1 LVVGTGMDL
10 VIFEQNKPLVLE
22 ALGDGDFDYIEAAS
36 EVFETDFFRF
46 IKGKK
51 ILDQLSQ
58 SYPTPR
64 KKEDV
69 PLWFY
74 VASNLSMR
82 LHGAHSFNSF
92 PLLVRSG
99 GMLNAFGPGAG
110 RKVSHPDSGDVT
122 IVCEG
127 FNKKNHY
134 DRQTPCDQDFLRK
147 VAKDTDANTLMRW
160 FCDDAL
166 RVFRN
171 QRIFDKEGIFIGDGS
186 YLFVPD
192 NPNYEGSVKLLFD
205 EDDHPISQEQYRK
218 MSDDQKIRCQWRRC
232 YKMVTLLHTNRAL
245 EFFIFVAVRVV
256 PGNEHECPILYELV
270 RQFAEG
276 AGKGVMKRLI
286 VDRGFLDGEA
296 ISRCKKDYGIDILI
310 PVRRN
315 MDIYGDAMA
324 LFRLPDV
331 DWVCC
336 KDPPAE
342 MREPVRPRPKA
353 IVKREKKRQ
362 EKLKELKEAKPPLP
376 LEKTL
381 VKTEIAAIGQFT
393 SWQSCTVPLSVV
405 ANREQYADG
414 HEKTWL
420 LIDTKEVHNPCQAR
434 EEYHLRTATEE
445 RYRQLKCFADLTNF
459 TSRAFSMVVNQVVF
473 IMLSYNLLQLYL
485 LRQARKELNKKTPPR
500 VRQQLLPSDNH
511 IIVYWQ
517 NYYGLFTPLEFA
529 ETIATLG
536 EQARKK
542 IAEKSRRLRRELNEA
557 MTNPRPP

>member
-1 LVVGTGMDL
+1 MDL
-10 VIFEQNKPLVLE
+10 VIFEQNKPFVLE

-58 SYPTPR
+58 SYPNPR

-69 PLWFY
+69 PLWLY

-82 LHGAHSFNSF
+82 LHGVHAFNRF

-99 GMLNAFGPGAG
+99 GMLNAFGPRAG
-110 RKVSHPDSGDVT
+110 RKVSHPDTGDIT

-147 VAKDTDANTLMRW
+147 VAKDTDGEALTKW

-171 QRIFDKEGIFIGDGS
+171 QRVFDKEGIFIGDAS

-205 EDDHPISQEQYRK
+205 EHNHPIGLEQYEEL
-218 MSDDQKIRCQWRRC
+218 SDEAKIRCQWRRC
-232 YKMVTLLHTNRAL
+232 YKMVTLLHTNRTL
-245 EFFIFVAVRVV
+245 EFFIFVALRVV
-256 PGNEHECPILYELV
+256 PGNEHECPVLYELV
-270 RQFAEG
+270 REFAEG
-276 AGKGVMKRLI
+276 AGAGVMKRLI
-286 VDRGFLDGEA
+286 LDRGFIDGEA

-324 LFRLPDV
+324 LFRLPEV

-342 MREPVRPRPKA
+342 MREPARPQPKA

-362 EKLKELKEAKPPLP
+362 EKLKELKEAKPSPP
-376 LEKTL
+376 LEETL
-381 VKTEIAAIGQFT
+381 VKTQTAAIGQFT
-393 SWQSCTVPLSVV
+393 SWKSCTVPLSVV
-405 ANREQYADG
+405 ANRERYADG
-414 HEKTWL
+414 HEQIWL
-420 LIDTKEVHNPCQAR
+420 LIDTKEVHNPCQTR
-434 EEYHLRTATEE
+434 QDYHLRTATEE
-445 RYRQLKCFADLTNF
+445 RYRQLKCFADLTHF

-485 LRQARKELNKKTPPR
+485 LRQARKELNKKTLPR
-500 VRQQLLPSDNH
+500 IRQQLLPSDNH

-529 ETIATLG
+529 ETIALLG

-542 IAEKSRRLRRELNEA
+542 IAEKSHRLRRELNEA
-557 MTNPRPP
+557 MRNPRSP

>member
-1 LVVGTGMDL
+1 MDL
-10 VIFEQNKPLVLE
+10 VIFEQNKPFVLE
-22 ALGDGDFDYIEAAS
+22 ALGNGDFDYIEAAS

-46 IKGKK
+46 IKGKR

-58 SYPTPR
+58 SYPNPR

-69 PLWFY
+69 PLWLY

-82 LHGAHSFNSF
+82 LHGVHSFNSF

-99 GMLNAFGPGAG
+99 GMLNAFGPKAG
-110 RKVSHPDSGDVT
+110 RKVSHPDTGDVT

-147 VAKDTDANTLMRW
+147 VAKDTDAEALTKW
-160 FCDDAL
+160 FCDDVL

-171 QRIFDKEGIFIGDGS
+171 QRVFDKEGIFIGDAS

-205 EDDHPISQEQYRK
+205 EHNHPLGLEQYGEL
-218 MSDDQKIRCQWRRC
+218 SDEAKIRCQWRRC

-245 EFFIFVAVRVV
+245 DFFIFVALRVV
-256 PGNEHECPILYELV
+256 PGNEHECPVLYELV
-270 RQFAEG
+270 RQFAQG

-286 VDRGFLDGEA
+286 LDRGFLDGEA

-324 LFRLPDV
+324 LFRLPEV

-336 KDPPAE
+336 KDPQQAE

-362 EKLKELKEAKPPLP
+362 EKLKELKEAKPSPP
-376 LEKTL
+376 LEKIL
-381 VKTEIAAIGQFT
+381 VKTEAAAIGQFT

-405 ANREQYADG
+405 ANREHYADG
-414 HEKTWL
+414 HEKIWL
-420 LIDTKEVHNPCQAR
+420 LIDTKEVHNPCQTR
-434 EEYHLRTATEE
+434 QDYHLRTATEE
-445 RYRQLKCFADLTNF
+445 RYRQLKCFADLTHF
-459 TSRAFSMVVNQVVF
+459 TSRTFSMVVNQVVF

-485 LRQARKELNKKTPPR
+485 LRQARKELNNKTPPR
-500 VRQQLLPSDNH
+500 IRQQLLPSDNH

-517 NYYGLFTPLEFA
+517 NYYALFTPLEFA

-542 IAEKSRRLRRELNEA
+542 IAEKSRRLRRELNGV
-557 MTNPRPP
+557 MRNPRPP